1 MMILRLYL
9 FAIPF
14 SLPFNLSPIRL
25 LPFSFHSTL
34 LTTVIPSQSSYCL
47 MYLCSLSTGKF
58 YFHFSS
64 QDNLSPSS
72 SISSCPSSTLPV
84 QLIFL
89 NLFSRNTI
97 WIRPFPLNEFW
108 VRSNKDK
115 SFKMNFYRQLSYKS
129 VSDNSSVIWTLG
141 QIQRD
146 FVCKAAARPCFSQLV
161 FTAIMTMRL
170 IIFKGSTKLGRKAQ
184 L

>member
-1 MMILRLYL
+1 M
-9 FAIPF
+9 FATPF
-14 SLPFNLSPIRL
+14 SLPFNVSPIRL

-34 LTTVIPSQSSYCL
+34 LTTMIPSQSSYCL

-58 YFHFSS
+58 CFHFSS

-89 NLFSRNTI
+89 NFFSRNTM

-115 SFKMNFYRQLSYKS
+115 SFKMRFYRELPYRSM
-129 VSDNSSVIWTLG
+129 SDNSSVIWTLG
-141 QIQRD
+141 QTQRD
-146 FVCKAAARPCFSQLV
+146 FVCKVAARPYFSQLV
-161 FTAIMTMRL
+161 FTAITAVRL
-170 IIFKGSTKLGRKAQ
+170 IIFKDSTKLGRKAQ